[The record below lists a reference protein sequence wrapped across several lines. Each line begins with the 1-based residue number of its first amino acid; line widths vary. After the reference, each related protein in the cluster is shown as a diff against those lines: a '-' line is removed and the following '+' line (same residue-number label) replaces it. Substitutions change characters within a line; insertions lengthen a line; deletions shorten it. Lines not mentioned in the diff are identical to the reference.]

1 MCDGGVLQAGVGP
14 ALMGLGAAPLRGYPG
29 DASYWDVTA
38 REWPHASR
46 GVNSRRTRRVGA
58 PRRVQFFKIRH
69 LADLIAE
76 RFTASD
82 WTEPRIVESV
92 VQLLGKRYRW
102 IRPLVGRILKRF
114 GADRRPRTRA
124 VAQAIL
130 DDPGFDR
137 AFDRYRETIRPRFE
151 PAPPPVMRPA
161 IGFPTN
167 FQVPAIVVPSELAD
181 RLGLTENELD
191 WFADLRTSTSLSSQS
206 KIHHYRYRWMS
217 KRFDSA
223 RLIEAPKYRL
233 KRIQRFILEEILNR
247 VHPHDAAHAYR
258 SGRSI
263 RTFAEPHVGA
273 EALLKMDLRNFFPSI
288 RFAAIF
294 AIFSSIGY
302 PERIARSLAGL
313 CSNVVPKDVWNDPS
327 NPMRHSSLGESAFRI
342 YTQSHLP
349 QGAPTSPALANLRAY
364 RLDLR
369 LSALAK
375 TAGVQYTRYADDLA
389 FSGNGSFGRSA
400 RGFSAHVAAIA
411 IEEGFSVNH
420 HKTRLMLKSERI
432 RIAGVVVNEKLNVP
446 RDDFDRLK
454 ATLNNCV
461 RRGPEAERRG
471 FAGDFRASLQGR
483 IAHVA
488 SIHPERGEKLKSV
501 FDQILW

>member
-1 MCDGGVLQAGVGP
+1 MGRDG
-14 ALMGLGAAPLRGYPG
+14 
-29 DASYWDVTA
+29 A
-38 REWPHASR
+38 RDETR
-46 GVNSRRTRRVGA
+46 FTCRISRRTRRVGA
-58 PRRVQFFKIRH
+58 PRRLEFFKFRH

-82 WTEPRIVESV
+82 WTEPRIVDGV
-92 VQLLGKRYRW
+92 VHLLGKRYRW
-102 IRPLVGRILKRF
+102 IRPLAARILKQF

-124 VAQAIL
+124 VAQAIF

-137 AFDRYRETIRPRFE
+137 AFNRYRDTISPRFDS
-151 PAPPPVMRPA
+151 APPPVMRPA
-161 IGFPTN
+161 IGFPAEID
-167 FQVPAIVVPSELAD
+167 VPAIVAPSELAD

-191 WFADLRTSTSLSSQS
+191 WFADLRTSTSLTSDS
-206 KIHHYRYRWMS
+206 KIHHYRYRWVS

-233 KRIQRFILEEILNR
+233 KRIQRLILEEILNR
-247 VHPHDAAHAYR
+247 VRPHDAAHAYR

-273 EALLKMDLRNFFPSI
+273 DALLKMDLRNFFPSI
-288 RFAAIF
+288 RFAAIV
-294 AIFSSIGY
+294 AIYSTIGY
-302 PERIARSLAGL
+302 PEPIARLLAGI
-313 CSNVVPKDVWNDPS
+313 CTNVTPKDVWNNAS

-342 YTQSHLP
+342 YTQLHLP

-375 TAGVQYTRYADDLA
+375 TAGVEYTRYADDLA
-389 FSGNGSFGRSA
+389 FSGNESFGRRA
-400 RGFSAHVAAIA
+400 RRFAAHVAAVA
-411 IEEGFSVNH
+411 IEEGFRVNH

-454 ATLNNCV
+454 ATLHNCV

-488 SIHPERGEKLKSV
+488 SIHPERGEKLKSL
-501 FDQILW
+501 FDQIGW